1 MQMKNFKE
9 DFPLLRENPVVY
21 LDSAATAQRP
31 ESVINSEMEFYKKCN
46 ANPLRGLYDL
56 GFKATECYEQSRE
69 TVRQFINARSEREI
83 IFTRNATESLNLVAY
98 SYGMNFLKKGDE
110 ILVTVMEH
118 HSNQLPWRVVAEKT
132 GAAVTGFFGAY
143 KACGSNSHI
152 KCTRLQNS
160 HKAYHR
166 ACKGMRCSCCA

>member
-69 TVRQFINARSEREI
+69 TVRKFINARSEREI

-98 SYGMNFLKKGDE
+98 SYGNGTPQQP
-110 ILVTVMEH
+110 VAME
-118 HSNQLPWRVVAEKT
+118 
-132 GAAVTGFFGAY
+132 
-143 KACGSNSHI
+143 
-152 KCTRLQNS
+152 
-160 HKAYHR
+160 
-166 ACKGMRCSCCA
+166 SCCRKNWRSAKVH

>member
-56 GFKATECYEQSRE
+56 GFKATVMSNPVKQSE
-69 TVRQFINARSEREI
+69 SSLMQGRS
-83 IFTRNATESLNLVAY
+83 V
-98 SYGMNFLKKGDE
+98 K
-110 ILVTVMEH
+110 
-118 HSNQLPWRVVAEKT
+118 
-132 GAAVTGFFGAY
+132 
-143 KACGSNSHI
+143 
-152 KCTRLQNS
+152 
-160 HKAYHR
+160 
-166 ACKGMRCSCCA
+166 

>member
-69 TVRQFINARSEREI
+69 TVRKFINARSERENNI
-83 IFTRNATESLNLVAY
+83 YTQCNREP
-98 SYGMNFLKKGDE
+98 
-110 ILVTVMEH
+110 
-118 HSNQLPWRVVAEKT
+118 Q
-132 GAAVTGFFGAY
+132 
-143 KACGSNSHI
+143 
-152 KCTRLQNS
+152 
-160 HKAYHR
+160 
-166 ACKGMRCSCCA
+166 SCCLQLRNEFSKKR

>member
-69 TVRQFINARSEREI
+69 TVRKFINARSEREI

-98 SYGMNFLKKGDE
+98 SYGMNFLKKGRRNSCHCNGTPQQP
-110 ILVTVMEH
+110 VAME
-118 HSNQLPWRVVAEKT
+118 
-132 GAAVTGFFGAY
+132 
-143 KACGSNSHI
+143 
-152 KCTRLQNS
+152 
-160 HKAYHR
+160 
-166 ACKGMRCSCCA
+166 SCCRKNKAQR

>member
-56 GFKATECYEQSRE
+56 GFKATDVMSNPVKQSE
-69 TVRQFINARSEREI
+69 SSLMQGRS
-83 IFTRNATESLNLVAY
+83 V
-98 SYGMNFLKKGDE
+98 K
-110 ILVTVMEH
+110 
-118 HSNQLPWRVVAEKT
+118 
-132 GAAVTGFFGAY
+132 
-143 KACGSNSHI
+143 
-152 KCTRLQNS
+152 
-160 HKAYHR
+160 
-166 ACKGMRCSCCA
+166 